1 MFVFDTKQTLTHGGV
16 FLVFDDDMSL
26 PLLSNDDNNVMSSS
40 NII

>member
-26 PLLSNDDNNVMSSS
+26 PSKADF
-40 NII
+40 IIQNQS